1 MIKIGITGS
10 LYSGKTTASK
20 FLSKGRGPLF
30 SADFAV
36 GKIYQNKKFKAL
48 ISKKFNIKNNK
59 NIKQSLK
66 KLIIK
71 NRSNLKKLEKIIHP
85 LVRKK
90 MKIFASKNKNKKILF
105 YEIPLL
111 IESKLMK
118 FFDVIIFIK
127 SKKDIRLRR
136 FRYKREDENL
146 FNLLNSKQMPD
157 RKKIKFCDHVV
168 VNEKNLKILKKRL
181 FTIISKY
188 E

>member
-48 ISKKFNIKNNK
+48 ISKKFSIKNNK

-90 MKIFASKNKNKKILF
+90 
-105 YEIPLL
+105 
-111 IESKLMK
+111 
-118 FFDVIIFIK
+118 
-127 SKKDIRLRR
+127 
-136 FRYKREDENL
+136 
-146 FNLLNSKQMPD
+146 
-157 RKKIKFCDHVV
+157 
-168 VNEKNLKILKKRL
+168 
-181 FTIISKY
+181 
-188 E
+188 